1 MDLGSW
7 ISPTGLVNVMLS
19 TPSLLIQL
27 EIQLIQVDV
36 ISHTN
41 HNGNLY
47 FRRIKVNSIL
57 LSAGR

>member
-19 TPSLLIQL
+19 APSLLIQL
-27 EIQLIQVDV
+27 EIQLVQVDV
-36 ISHTN
+36 ISHIN

-57 LSAGR
+57 EYW